1 MLPLAVLVTYTA
13 NSLLVS
19 MVICLAEQKPL
30 STIWQ
35 QCYFWSLAYYM
46 VGGAGAGLMIATM
59 RSAGWVP
66 SLTVVPLIMLVYVS
80 YRGHVWR

>member
-1 MLPLAVLVTYTA
+1 MVFNMSTLAVSASLAHVICGWLAASALQTPVAIVLPLAVLVTYTA

-19 MVICLAEQKPL
+19 MVICLAEQKAL

-46 VGGAGAGLMIATM
+46 VGGAG
-59 RSAGWVP
+59 
-66 SLTVVPLIMLVYVS
+66 TV
-80 YRGHVWR
+80 